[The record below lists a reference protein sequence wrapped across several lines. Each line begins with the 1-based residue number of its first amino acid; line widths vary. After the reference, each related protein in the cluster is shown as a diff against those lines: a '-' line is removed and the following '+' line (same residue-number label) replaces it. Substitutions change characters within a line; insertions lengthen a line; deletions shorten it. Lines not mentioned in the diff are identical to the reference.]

1 MNKQAEYYELTG
13 DKLAGSK
20 AERAYRAAQNH
31 LQISDTGYPQDLQR
45 LQAKMLTTWGGKRE
59 GAGRPATGAMPTRAL
74 RMTDEEFMAVKEF
87 LDKRRKASRG

>member
-31 LQISDTGYPQDLQR
+31 LQSSDAGYIQDLQR
-45 LQAKMLTTWGGKRE
+45 LQSKLTWGGKRE

-74 RMTDEEFMAVKEF
+74 RMTDEEFVVVKEF
-87 LDKRRKASRG
+87 LDKRRKTSRD